1 MCGLASRPPIPSK
14 ETGDR
19 TARPT
24 RFLLGLGGTQTL
36 VLNSEASQYVTT
48 CADLIWVAPDGN
60 DVEAGSPAAA
70 AVLVVLPAVELA
82 VKPDDTSRNRI
93 LAEGTAAQGGKG
105 RNNPVGHKAG
115 PEIVSE
121 FGLGAGPRSR
131 RCGRGGGGS
140 ASTTGVTGSTSG

>member
-1 MCGLASRPPIPSK
+1 M
-14 ETGDR
+14 
-19 TARPT
+19 
-24 RFLLGLGGTQTL
+24 
-36 VLNSEASQYVTT
+36 
-48 CADLIWVAPDGN
+48 APDGN

-93 LAEGTAAQGGKG
+93 LAEGAAAQGGKG

-131 RCGRGGGGS
+131 W
-140 ASTTGVTGSTSG
+140 